1 MFFMKKKVLCALLF
15 AVVSMGISGCQQAS
29 KRTSSGGLAE
39 EEFINIYYLA
49 GKLEMAV
56 SLTTD
61 RKVVFTGG
69 GNTVAIYPKDD
80 YVYFNDKYFGTL
92 GKTKRID
99 GMLHV
104 RSSLLAQIKSEI
116 TGKTPVQIQP
126 QVAPIPTPKP
136 VLTPWTG
143 GGGKIIVIDAGHGG
157 KDPGAISP
165 NGFYEK
171 TVNLDVALALTDLLR
186 KQGFRVIMTR
196 SSDVFIELEERAN
209 IGSRNK
215 AVLFISIHADSCAT
229 SSINGFSVYVSRQ
242 PDWQAMKLADAINAQ
257 MTKTGIP
264 SRGRKEADYKVLK
277 YSQCP
282 AVLIEMGYLSNYW
295 EANQLKDKDRQQKIA
310 SAITGGIINYFG
322 GKSL

>member
-1 MFFMKKKVLCALLF
+1 MFFMKNKVLCVLLL
-15 AVVSMGISGCQQAS
+15 AVASMGLTGCQQSS
-29 KRTSSGGLAE
+29 KRTSSGSLAKE
-39 EEFINIYYLA
+39 EMMNVYYLA

-56 SLTTD
+56 SQISD
-61 RKVVFTGG
+61 RKVIFTGG
-69 GNTVAIYPKDD
+69 GNTVGIYPKED

-104 RSSLLAQIKSEI
+104 RASLLTQLKTEL
-116 TGKTPVQIQP
+116 TGGAPVQIQP
-126 QVAPIPTPKP
+126 NVAPIPTPKP

-171 TVNLDVALALTDLLR
+171 TVNLDVALALTELL
-186 KQGFRVIMTR
+186 KKEGFRVIMTR
-196 SSDVFIELEERAN
+196 STDVFIELEERAN

-215 AVLFISIHADSCAT
+215 AVLFISVHADSCAT

-242 PDWQAMKLADAINAQ
+242 PDWQSMKLADSISSQ
-257 MTKTGIP
+257 MTKTGIQN
-264 SRGRKEADYKVLK
+264 RGRKEADFKVLK
-277 YSQCP
+277 LSKCP

-310 SAITGGIINYFG
+310 TAITGGIINYFG
-322 GKSL
+322 GK

>member
-1 MFFMKKKVLCALLF
+1 MKNKVLCALLF
-15 AVVSMGISGCQQAS
+15 AVVSMGMAGCQQSS
-29 KRTSSGGLAE
+29 KRTSSGSLAK

-49 GKLEMAV
+49 GKLEMSV
-56 SLTTD
+56 SEITD

-69 GNTVAIYPKDD
+69 GNTVGIYPKDD
-80 YVYFNDKYFGTL
+80 YIYFNDKYFGTL
-92 GKTKRID
+92 GKTKIID
-99 GMLHV
+99 DMLYV
-104 RSSLLAQIKSEI
+104 RSSLLARLKSEI
-116 TGKTPVQIQP
+116 AGNTTVQTQP
-126 QVAPIPTPKP
+126 QITQIPTTTLKP

-143 GGGKIIVIDAGHGG
+143 GGGKIIIIDAGHGG

-171 TVNLDVALALTDLLR
+171 TVNLDVALALTNLLK

-209 IGSRNK
+209 IGSKNK
-215 AVLFISIHADSCAT
+215 AVLFVSIHADSCAT
-229 SSINGFSVYVSRQ
+229 SSINGFSVYTLRQ
-242 PDWQAMKLADAINAQ
+242 PDWQAIKLADSINAQ

-264 SRGRKEADYKVLK
+264 SRGRKEADYRVLK

-295 EANQLKDKDRQQKIA
+295 EANQLKDKNMQQKIA
-310 SAITGGIINYFG
+310 TAIAGGIINYFG
-322 GKSL
+322 GK